1 MTRLSV
7 LALLCCAGANAAVF
21 SSATPGN
28 PGPASLDPRVNEY
41 RIDDGTAENSVGL
54 TSGGN
59 IVFLNRFTANSNSV
73 LNSVSIGFGTPVALN
88 GQSIIVGAWAVGAG
102 STPGA
107 RLGSVNGVVA
117 NASAG
122 VPINNITLNTYNLG
136 GINLTVGQDFYIG
149 FIMNGQAAG
158 QFPGAI
164 DQTAPLANR
173 SYVGL
178 GASALDPNNLAAGLG
193 ANFGAIEVLG
203 GPALAGNWV
212 IRGNA
217 VPVPAPG
224 AAAVFGLVGV
234 AGLRRRR

>member
-28 PGPASLDPRVNEY
+28 PGPASLNPRVNEY
-41 RIDDGTAENSVGL
+41 RIDDGTAENSIGL
-54 TSGGN
+54 TAGGN
-59 IVFLNRFTANSNSV
+59 IVFLNRFTANANNV

-102 STPGA
+102 SVPGA
-107 RLGSVNGVVA
+107 LLGSVNGVIA
-117 NASAG
+117 NASAA
-122 VPINNITLNTYNLG
+122 VPINNITVNTYNLG
-136 GINLTVGQDFYIG
+136 AINLTAGQDFFIG
-149 FIMNGQAAG
+149 FIMNGQLAG

-173 SYVGL
+173 SYIGL
-178 GASALDPNNLAAGLG
+178 GAAALNPNSLAAGVG

-203 GPALAGNWV
+203 GAALAGNWV

-217 VPVPAPG
+217 VPAPG
-224 AAAVFGLVGV
+224 AAAVLGLVGV